1 MRRLAATLTGTLLL
15 PEPVTRDSSVVLSWI
30 SSSAATVVEGLA
42 VAAAA
47 ATAEAVAAEAVAA
60 EAGSRLTDTALTKV

>member
-47 ATAEAVAAEAVAA
+47 TAEAVAAEAVAA